1 MSISELAK
9 ESQRKQEEN
18 VWAMLEE
25 KDRQVTVI
33 GHDQDIRDV
42 TGLKKTPLGNLWNH
56 LDDPTHDTNRKI
68 GYQSSPYNSLER
80 KEREIIAALERDEL
94 ERQKREAELEDYIDP
109 WKVHNLK
116 PRRIN
121 GNKTQQIDNDKLKD
135 VSTSSERREES
146 SSSKTEEN
154 GRIVERKSFLKEE
167 SKVTVSKSSA
177 KSSFMKNWKSMEQL
191 KSGLSPAGI
200 SGGSSSTQGLVD
212 EISRQVSKDAEWS
225 PEVHSSWRFF
235 DLESERKRMEEWDRE
250 QERKRQVLYTQHTE
264 HAPIFPL

>member
-1 MSISELAK
+1 MLSFSELAK

-33 GHDQDIRDV
+33 GHEHDMRDIA
-42 TGLKKTPLGNLWNH
+42 GLKPTPLGNLWNH
-56 LDDPTHDTNRKI
+56 LDDPTQDTNVRKI
-68 GYQSSPYNSLER
+68 GYQSSLYNSLER

-94 ERQKREAELEDYIDP
+94 ERQKREVELEEYIDP

-121 GNKTQQIDNDKLKD
+121 VDKSQQIDDNRIKD

-146 SSSKTEEN
+146 SFSKTKEN
-154 GRIVERKSFLKEE
+154 GRIVERKSFLEEE

-177 KSSFMKNWKSMEQL
+177 KSSFMKNWKSMEHL
-191 KSGLSPAGI
+191 RSGLSPTGI
-200 SGGSSSTQGLVD
+200 SGGSGGSASTQGLME

-250 QERKRQVLYTQHTE
+250 QERKRQV
-264 HAPIFPL
+264 